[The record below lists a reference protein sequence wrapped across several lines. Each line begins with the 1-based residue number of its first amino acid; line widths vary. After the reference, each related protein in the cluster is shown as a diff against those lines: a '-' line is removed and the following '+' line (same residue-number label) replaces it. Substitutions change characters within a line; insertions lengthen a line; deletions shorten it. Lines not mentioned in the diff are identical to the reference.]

1 MTDSFWQ
8 SILNSQFRTPVP
20 NVSLNLLSHLKEG
33 YPKLQHVAVSAD
45 TDGNPFPLS
54 SYLTS
59 TKIDVQV
66 VHDSGTQT
74 IFQWD
79 ANHKDLYADVIS
91 GLFKFSYEGTE
102 FSVYKATWTIRYSSY
117 YFYDLVFEGKTDEV
131 GQKLAAAVFQWANSL
146 KKEIWVF
153 QNGRWKKS
161 KSLYSAIEAARW
173 DDLVLDD
180 SFKEGLRR
188 DTDTFFASRKIYES
202 LGITWKRGILLLGPP
217 GNGKTESIKA
227 LLNQTKHSV
236 LYVKTIATPY
246 GPEYGVRSVFEHAR
260 KHSPCVLVLED
271 LDSMVGDK
279 VKSFFLNEMDGLAQN
294 NGILTIASTNH
305 PEDID
310 DAIINRP
317 SRFDTK
323 YTYDLPTPK
332 LRKAFTIKW
341 LRKISLLGL
350 QNSAIFE
357 KSEDEIA
364 QGVAEKTEGWSFA
377 FLKELF
383 VSFLLRIAH
392 DKSIGG
398 NEDKEPA
405 DAILLKQLE
414 LLSTQIIK
422 LTTEQEET
430 RKKKKVADG
439 EEKWCP
445 PGEDI
450 SPFVHSGENF

>member
-1 MTDSFWQ
+1 M
-8 SILNSQFRTPVP
+8 
-20 NVSLNLLSHLKEG
+20 
-33 YPKLQHVAVSAD
+33 QHVAVSAD
-45 TDGNPFPLS
+45 TDNNPFPLS
-54 SYLTS
+54 AYLTS
-59 TKIDVQV
+59 TNIDAEVVQ
-66 VHDSGTQT
+66 DSGTQK
-74 IFQWD
+74 IFEWD
-79 ANHKDLYADVIS
+79 AHHKELYANIIS
-91 GLFKFSYEGTE
+91 GFFKFSYGATE
-102 FSVYKATWTIRYSSY
+102 FYVYKATWTIRYSSY
-117 YFYDLVFEGKTDEV
+117 YFYDLVFDATTDEI
-131 GQKLAAAVFQWANSL
+131 GQKLAHDVYQWSNSL

-153 QNGRWKKS
+153 QNGQWKKS
-161 KSLYSAIEAARW
+161 KSLYKAIEAAKW
-173 DDLVLDD
+173 EDLVLDD

-188 DTDTFFASRKIYES
+188 DTDTFFASQEIYDS

-227 LLNQTKHSV
+227 LLNQTKQSV

-294 NGILTIASTNH
+294 SGILTIASTNH

-332 LRKAFTIKW
+332 LRKEFTVKW
-341 LRKISLLGL
+341 LRKISLLDPQRNDTL
-350 QNSAIFE
+350 FE
-357 KSEDEIA
+357 KSEDELA
-364 QGVAEKTEGWSFA
+364 EGVAEKTEGWSFA

-392 DKSIGG
+392 DKSIGTTK
-398 NEDKEPA
+398 DKEKA
-405 DAILLKQLE
+405 DAGLFKQVE
-414 LLSTQIIK
+414 LLSAQIIK
-422 LTTEQEET
+422 LSAEQEET
-430 RKKKKVADG
+430 RKKKKTADG

-445 PGEDI
+445 PGEDA